1 MFKNILVALN
11 ESKFDQSA
19 VDTAANLAQQTG
31 GKVTLLKVLE
41 LVPLLQ
47 SDKAEE
53 FNTMKEKIDQYMKP
67 LLQQLTDQKIH
78 SEALIKTGS
87 PSLVICKYA
96 EENKCDLIVM
106 PIVALEKTNVYVDFC
121 DMGVLKNSSVPILF
135 VREGVKDILN
145 GRRVLV
151 VDDEL
156 DILESI
162 EEILTMCTVET
173 ATDCDEAIKMIEN
186 KRYDAAI
193 LDIMGVDGFTILKK
207 AVRYGVPSLMLT
219 AHAMSKD
226 SLNKAAQLGASAFLP
241 KEKMSELDVYISDVL
256 KNNGKPIWDGLF
268 KKLSSYFDSK
278 FGWTPEDEKIILDTY
293 KDVT

>member
-19 VDTAANLAQQTG
+19 VDTAANLARQTG

-53 FNTMKEKIDQYMKP
+53 FKVMKEKIDQYMKP

-78 SEALIKTGS
+78 SEALTKTGS

-96 EENKCDLIVM
+96 EENNCDLLVM

-151 VDDEL
+151 VDDEP
-156 DILESI
+156 DILESV
-162 EEILTMCTVET
+162 EEVLSMCTVET
-173 ATDCDEAIKMIEN
+173 ATGCDEAIKMIEN

-207 AVRYGVPSLMLT
+207 AVRYGVPSVMLT

-241 KEKMSELDVYISDVL
+241 KEKMSDLDVYISDVL
-256 KNNGKPIWDGLF
+256 KNSGKPIWDGLF

-278 FGWTPEDEKIILDTY
+278 FGWTSEDEKIILDTF